1 MNYKKVVPRKGRQ
14 INKKGNKFL
23 EIGHLFSKLVTF
35 FGVRMMGTTGT
46 TRGVRM
52 YPTIP

>member
-1 MNYKKVVPRKGRQ
+1 MPVVPMNYKEVVPRKGRQ

-23 EIGHLFSKLVTF
+23 EIGHLF